1 METLEALDRSL
12 VLWINSMHA
21 PVMDEIMWVVSGKI
35 TWIPLYAILL
45 FLFART
51 YGWGKA
57 AFFLISVA
65 VAVTI
70 ADQVSVH
77 LFKNLIMRYR
87 PSHHSALTHRLH
99 FYAMEG
105 GFYKGGMYGFV
116 SSHATN
122 FMVVCLMAILALR
135 KHYKKIVIPLIVIYI
150 LVCYSRMYLG
160 VHYASDLIAGGL
172 LGALI
177 AYPMHRFVVKPLLLK
192 ESTS

>member
-1 METLEALDRSL
+1 METLEALDRSI
-12 VLWINSMHA
+12 VLWINSMNA
-21 PVMDEIMWVVSGKI
+21 PVMDEVMWIISGKL
-35 TWIPLYAILL
+35 TWIPLYITLL
-45 FLFART
+45 FLFARK

-57 AFFLISVA
+57 ALFLISVA

-87 PSHHSALTHRLH
+87 PSHHSELTNQLH

-105 GFYKGGMYGFV
+105 GLYKGGMYGFV

-135 KHYKKIVIPLIVIYI
+135 KHYKRIVIPMIAIYV

-160 VHYASDLIAGGL
+160 VHYLSDLIAGAL

-177 AYPMHRFVVKPLLLK
+177 AYLMHRFVVKPLLLK
-192 ESTS
+192 ERTA

>member
-21 PVMDEIMWVVSGKI
+21 PVMDEIMWIISGKI
-35 TWIPLYAILL
+35 TWIPLYLILL
-45 FLFART
+45 FLFARI
-51 YGWGKA
+51 YGWGRA
-57 AFFLISVA
+57 ALFLIAVA

-87 PSHHSALTHRLH
+87 PSHHSALTHQLH
-99 FYAMEG
+99 FYSMEG

-122 FMVVCLMAILALR
+122 FMVVCLMSILALR
-135 KHYKKIVIPLIVIYI
+135 KHYKKIVIPLIAIYI

-192 ESTS
+192 ESKS